1 MYLRVFNLCVC
12 VWGGGSFGTI
22 LFMSNVRCCGGFDSV
37 KRSLIRFYQTVSIK
51 SNNPCI

>member
-1 MYLRVFNLCVC
+1 MYLRVLNLC
-12 VWGGGSFGTI
+12 VWGGGEGSVGMI
-22 LFMSNVRCCGGFDSV
+22 LFMSNVGCCGGFDSV